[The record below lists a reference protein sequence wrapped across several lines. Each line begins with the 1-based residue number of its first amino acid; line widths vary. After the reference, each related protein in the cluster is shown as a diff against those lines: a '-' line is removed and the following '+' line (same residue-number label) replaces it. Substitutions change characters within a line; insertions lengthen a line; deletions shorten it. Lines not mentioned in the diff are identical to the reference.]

1 MDHNA
6 HGQPHILQRSEE
18 LDVEG
23 NIEQVLDQFP
33 EQVLVSH
40 AIVPGNH
47 RLVPVPDLENHN
59 HHLWLNIKQSVQ
71 LKALHHPEERTVGYV
86 AIFWNTAAQEERNV
100 TFIIPNFV
108 MSLKQRANVLEDRI
122 VDFFTI
128 FIARHQVDL
137 VAPLDQMLHQ
147 PELLAELHQE
157 EILQDKRHLVPLLE
171 AAIEVTHLELAKED
185 VCPHKLENLQLLH
198 LDAATLLALDHHLH
212 RPRLVR
218 THVNAVSSVETT
230 EVRRHAKSLE
240 MILEKASEVFVNC

>member
-1 MDHNA
+1 
-6 HGQPHILQRSEE
+6 
-18 LDVEG
+18 
-23 NIEQVLDQFP
+23 
-33 EQVLVSH
+33 
-40 AIVPGNH
+40 
-47 RLVPVPDLENHN
+47 
-59 HHLWLNIKQSVQ
+59 
-71 LKALHHPEERTVGYV
+71 
-86 AIFWNTAAQEERNV
+86 
-100 TFIIPNFV
+100 

-157 EILQDKRHLVPLLE
+157 ELLQDKRHLVPLLE

-212 RPRLVR
+212 RPKLVR
-218 THVNAVSSVETT
+218 IHASAVSNVVTT
-230 EVRRHAKSLE
+230 DVRRHVKSLE
-240 MILEKASEVFVNC
+240 MTLKEARKVFANC